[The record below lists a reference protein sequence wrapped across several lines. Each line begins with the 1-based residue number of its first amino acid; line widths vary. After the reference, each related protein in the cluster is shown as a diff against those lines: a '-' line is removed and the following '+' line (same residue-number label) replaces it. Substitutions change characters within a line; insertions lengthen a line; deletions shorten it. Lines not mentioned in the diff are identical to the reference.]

1 MPKQEFKVSTGEMKY
16 LQQLILC
23 NESLGAL
30 LASHEDAPGRSVTF
44 RLSRPQSEQLS
55 DSFSTQLMAVGFGK
69 NYARN
74 EEGQMLEE
82 LIDRFYVP

>member
-1 MPKQEFKVSTGEMKY
+1 MKY
-16 LQQLILC
+16 LQHLILC

-30 LASHEDAPGRSVTF
+30 LASHDDALGHSVTF
-44 RLSRPQSEQLS
+44 HLSRPQSEQLR
-55 DSFSTQLMAVGFGK
+55 DSFSTQLTAVGFGK